1 MTGLNRPARLN
12 RGGLAVAGVV
22 LVAAGGFAV
31 ATYLG
36 MLTIVDPHSA
46 LVVGTE
52 APPTWVLY
60 VMVAVAII
68 AGMLMV
74 RWLLAQL
81 VHKPKTHTWRLEQDS
96 DRGRTELAA
105 STATAPLV
113 GELTT
118 YTGVDAVHA
127 TLAGT
132 REAPALALVINLE
145 QDGDVTAIRE
155 RIETH
160 GLPRLRQALDL
171 DNLPVTV
178 EFRVTTKTGARVR

>member
-12 RGGLAVAGVV
+12 RIGLGVVGVV
-22 LVAAGGFAV
+22 LVTAGGFVV
-31 ATYLG
+31 ATHFG

-46 LVVGTE
+46 LVPGTE

-60 VMVAVAII
+60 VIAAVAII
-68 AGMLMV
+68 AGTLMV

-118 YTGVDAVHA
+118 YTGVHAAHA
-127 TLAGT
+127 TLTGT
-132 REAPALALVINLE
+132 REAPVLASVIHLE
-145 QDGDVTAIRE
+145 QDGDLTAIRE

-171 DNLPVTV
+171 DTLPVTV
-178 EFRVTTKTGARVR
+178 EFRVTTKTGARVH

>member
-1 MTGLNRPARLN
+1 MSGLNRPARLN
-12 RGGLAVAGVV
+12 RVGLAVVGVV
-22 LVAAGGFAV
+22 LVAVGGFAV

-36 MLTIVDPHSA
+36 MLTVVDPGSP
-46 LVVGTE
+46 LVPGTE

-60 VMVAVAII
+60 VVAAVAII

-74 RWLLAQL
+74 RWLLVQL
-81 VHKPKTHTWRLEQDS
+81 VRTPKTHTWRLEQDA
-96 DRGRTELAA
+96 DRGRTDLAA

-118 YTGVDAVHA
+118 YPGVRAAHA

-132 REAPALALVINLE
+132 REAPVLALVVNLE
-145 QDGDVTAIRE
+145 QDGDLTAVRD
-155 RIETH
+155 RIDTD

-171 DNLPVTV
+171 EVLPVTV
-178 EFRVTTKTGARVR
+178 EFRVTTRTGARVR

>member
-12 RGGLAVAGVV
+12 RTGLAVVGVV
-22 LVAAGGFAV
+22 LLAAGGFAV

-36 MLTIVDPHSA
+36 MLTIIDPRAA
-46 LVVGTE
+46 LVPGTE

-60 VMVAVAII
+60 LAAAVAII
-68 AGMLMV
+68 AGMLTV

-81 VHKPKTHTWRLEQDS
+81 VRTPKTHTWRLEQDS
-96 DRGRTELAA
+96 DQGRTELAS
-105 STATAPLV
+105 STATAPFV

-118 YTGVDAVHA
+118 YTGVRAAHA

-132 REAPALALVINLE
+132 REAPVLALVINLE
-145 QDGDVTAIRE
+145 QDGDLTAVRD
-155 RIETH
+155 RIETD

-171 DNLPVTV
+171 DTLPVTV
-178 EFRVTTKTGARVR
+178 EFRVTTKSGARVR

>member
-12 RGGLAVAGVV
+12 RIGLAVAGVV

-31 ATYLG
+31 ATHLG

-46 LVVGTE
+46 LVPGTE

-60 VMVAVAII
+60 VVAAVAII
-68 AGMLMV
+68 AGTLMV

-81 VHKPKTHTWRLEQDS
+81 VSTPKTHTWRLEQDS

-113 GELTT
+113 GELAT
-118 YTGVDAVHA
+118 YIGVHAAHA
-127 TLAGT
+127 TLTGT
-132 REAPALALVINLE
+132 REAPVLALVINLE
-145 QDGDVTAIRE
+145 QDGDLTAIRE

-171 DNLPVTV
+171 DALPATV

>member
-12 RGGLAVAGVV
+12 RVGLATVGIV
-22 LVAAGGFAV
+22 LLAAGGFAI
-31 ATYLG
+31 ATHLG
-36 MLTIVDPHSA
+36 MLTIADPHSA
-46 LVVGTE
+46 LVPGTE

-60 VMVAVAII
+60 VTAAVAII
-68 AGMLMV
+68 AGTLMV

-81 VHKPKTHTWRLEQDS
+81 VRTPRTQTWRLEQDS
-96 DRGRTELAA
+96 GRGRTELAA

-118 YTGVDAVHA
+118 YTGVRAVHA
-127 TLAGT
+127 TLTGT
-132 REAPALALVINLE
+132 REVPVLALVVNLE
-145 QDGDVTAIRE
+145 QDGDPTAIRE

-171 DNLPVTV
+171 DALPATV

>member
-1 MTGLNRPARLN
+1 MTALNRPARLN
-12 RGGLAVAGVV
+12 RTGLAVIGVV
-22 LVAAGGFAV
+22 LSAGGCFAV

-46 LVVGTE
+46 LVPGTE

-60 VMVAVAII
+60 VVAAVAVIM
-68 AGMLMV
+68 GTLTV

-81 VHKPKTHTWRLEQDS
+81 VRTPKTHTWRLEQDA
-96 DRGRTELAA
+96 DRGSTELVS

-113 GELTT
+113 GELTS
-118 YTGVDAVHA
+118 YPGVRAVHA

-132 REAPALALVINLE
+132 REAPVLALVINLE
-145 QDGDVTAIRE
+145 RDGDLTAVRD
-155 RIETH
+155 RIETD
-160 GLPRLRQALDL
+160 GIPRLRQALDL
-171 DNLPVTV
+171 DTLPATV

>member
-1 MTGLNRPARLN
+1 MTGVNRPARLN
-12 RGGLAVAGVV
+12 RVGLAVVGVV
-22 LVAAGGFAV
+22 LVAAGGFVV
-31 ATYLG
+31 AAHLG

-46 LVVGTE
+46 LVPGTE

-60 VMVAVAII
+60 VIAAVAII
-68 AGMLMV
+68 AGTLMV
-74 RWLLAQL
+74 WWLLAQL
-81 VHKPKTHTWRLEQDS
+81 VRTPKTHTWRLEQDA

-118 YTGVDAVHA
+118 YTGVRAANA
-127 TLAGT
+127 TLTGT
-132 REAPALALVINLE
+132 REAPVVALVVNLE
-145 QDGDVTAIRE
+145 QDGDLTAIRE

-171 DNLPVTV
+171 DTLPATV

>member
-12 RGGLAVAGVV
+12 RVGLGATGVI
-22 LVAAGGFAV
+22 LLAAGGFAV
-31 ATYLG
+31 ATHFG
-36 MLTIVDPHSA
+36 MLTVVDPQSA
-46 LVVGTE
+46 LVPGTE
-52 APPTWVLY
+52 APPAWVLY
-60 VMVAVAII
+60 VIAAVAII
-68 AGMLMV
+68 AGTLMV

-81 VHKPKTHTWRLEQDS
+81 VRTPTTHTWRLEQDS

-118 YTGVDAVHA
+118 YTGVHAAHA
-127 TLAGT
+127 TLTGT

-145 QDGDVTAIRE
+145 QDGDLTAIRD

-171 DNLPVTV
+171 DTLPVTV
-178 EFRVTTKTGARVR
+178 EFRVTTKTGARVH

>member
-1 MTGLNRPARLN
+1 MTGLTRPARLN
-12 RGGLAVAGVV
+12 RTVLAVVGVV
-22 LVAAGGFAV
+22 LLAVGGFTV

-36 MLTIVDPHSA
+36 MLTVVDPRSA
-46 LVVGTE
+46 LVPGTE

-60 VMVAVAII
+60 VVAAVAII
-68 AGMLMV
+68 AGTLMV

-81 VHKPKTHTWRLEQDS
+81 VRTPKTHTWRLEQDS
-96 DRGRTELAA
+96 DRGRTELAS

-118 YTGVDAVHA
+118 YTGVRAAHA

-132 REAPALALVINLE
+132 PGAPVLALVINLE
-145 QDGDVTAIRE
+145 ADGDLTAVRD
-155 RIETH
+155 RIHTH
-160 GLPRLRQALDL
+160 ALPRLRKALDL
-171 DNLPVTV
+171 DALPVTV